1 MELAGSRP
9 LSAWPGVLGDVSRHA
24 RNGRS
29 EASYR
34 GAGGGETR
42 ESTQGLQ
49 LDRYLIVQLGVC
61 EAVGL
66 ENVFA

>member
-1 MELAGSRP
+1 MQETGAARHFT
-9 LSAWPGVLGDVSRHA
+9 GVQVR
-24 RNGRS
+24 
-29 EASYR
+29 
-34 GAGGGETR
+34 GETR

-66 ENVFA
+66 EDVFA